1 MNPNRECRVHPSD
14 GATACHD
21 ARRRVARRI
30 LAATSAWAAGASLAD
45 IRAGF
50 ESLLS
55 YPGAVEPACFEID
68 GMPAVWIDPPSTFD
82 GDVMMF
88 CHGGGFQIGSI
99 RSHLDLMARLALAA
113 QVRVLG
119 FEYRLAPEHRF
130 PVAPEDCLRVY
141 HWLLDHAVLPGR
153 IAVAGD
159 SAGGNLAL
167 GVALQARDRG
177 LPLPSC
183 LVLISPWLDLTMRGS
198 SYATRAERDIFSKLP
213 QLKAMA
219 RTYLGRG
226 GDPHHPLASP
236 LDADLRGLPPILV
249 HAGDS
254 DITVDDSHLLA
265 RRAAEAGVRVELKV
279 WPDMYHHF
287 QVFRELPEAQESIAE
302 IAAFVRAHLVAAGGT

>member
-1 MNPNRECRVHPSD
+1 MNLKRECRVHPSD
-14 GATACHD
+14 GAAAGHN
-21 ARRRVARRI
+21 ARQQVAQRI

-55 YPGAVEPACFEID
+55 YPGPVEPVCFQIE
-68 GMPAVWIDPPSTFD
+68 GMPAAWIDPPGRSD
-82 GDVMMF
+82 GAVVMF

-99 RSHLDLMARLALAA
+99 RSHLDLMARLAFAA
-113 QVRVLG
+113 QTRVLG

-130 PVAPEDCLRVY
+130 PAAPEDCLRVY
-141 HWLLDHAVLPGR
+141 HWLLDHGILPGQ

-198 SYATRAERDIFSKLP
+198 SYTTRAERDIFSKLP

-226 GDPHHPLASP
+226 GDPHHPLGSP
-236 LDADLRGLPPILV
+236 LNADLRGLPPTLV
-249 HAGDS
+249 HAGDV

-265 RRAAEAGVRVELKV
+265 QRAADAGISIELKV

-287 QVFRELPEAQESIAE
+287 QVFRELPEAQESIAG
-302 IAAFVRAHLVAAGGT
+302 IAAFVRPHLLAAGG